1 MANLSLLYSLAPAF
15 LFRQIFMIDFYLALG
30 ARSPPRFSLLVF
42 SLPFTGI
49 QFPVCSFWAS
59 SLSGFWHF
67 CCCVFR
73 GVFSPQQVCQS
84 SLWLVGSSLHASM
97 LLHTHTNL
105 LPLLLHS
112 RVSATV
118 VIMSISLPSTILS
131 TYQQQKTVGVLCPK
145 RLQDVTNECGDHFCY
160 CCWHFATCLCKM
172 QSIPC
177 YCLYRI

>member
-73 GVFSPQQVCQS
+73 GGFFAPA
-84 SLWLVGSSLHASM
+84 SLPKFIVVSWLFAPRLHVVA
-97 LLHTHTNL
+97 HTHKFVAIVAAL
-105 LPLLLHS
+105 SGISHS
-112 RVSATV
+112 CDYVYKFAQYYFEYLSAAENGGCSVPQTV
-118 VIMSISLPSTILS
+118 AR
-131 TYQQQKTVGVLCPK
+131 C
-145 RLQDVTNECGDHFCY
+145 D
-160 CCWHFATCLCKM
+160 
-172 QSIPC
+172 
-177 YCLYRI
+177 